1 MKCQIP
7 EISWHNRDPVLS
19 VDIQPAVDD
28 KLRLASAGSDTHV
41 LVKDHFEKV
50 ISDQKLMV
58 SFNDN

>member
-1 MKCQIP
+1 
-7 EISWHNRDPVLS
+7 